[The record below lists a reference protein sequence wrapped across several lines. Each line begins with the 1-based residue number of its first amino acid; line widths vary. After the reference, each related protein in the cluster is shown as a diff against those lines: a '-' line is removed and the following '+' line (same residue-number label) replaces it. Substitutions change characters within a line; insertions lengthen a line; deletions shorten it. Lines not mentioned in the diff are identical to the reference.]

1 MRLEEID
8 NLKKNQIPILAS
20 FLAQMLRNHSLP
32 ITILKVI
39 LKYYFL
45 KYLIHKCDKLLFV
58 RMLTGE
64 A

>member
-39 LKYYFL
+39 FIYNFIKV
-45 KYLIHKCDKLLFV
+45 IHVFNILLFV

>member
-1 MRLEEID
+1 VRLEEID

-39 LKYYFL
+39 FIYNFFKV
-45 KYLIHKCDKLLFV
+45 IHVFNILLFV